1 MAMDIQNDRFIAISL
16 LNIANSYD
24 RSGDDQMAV
33 EHFQKAAKV
42 SREKVPD
49 LLPKVLFGLSWTL
62 CKAGQT
68 QKAFQFIEE
77 GLDHITARSHKFYKE
92 LFLFLQAV
100 YKETVDERKIH
111 DLLSYF
117 EKRTCTRTLKHV
129 PGVLPLFLKAAVTLN
144 KLLSFT
150 GKC

>member
-1 MAMDIQNDRFIAISL
+1 M
-16 LNIANSYD
+16 
-24 RSGDDQMAV
+24 
-33 EHFQKAAKV
+33 

-68 QKAFQFIEE
+68 QKAFHFIEE
-77 GLDHITARSHKFYKE
+77 GLNRITTRSHKCYKE
-92 LFLFLQAV
+92 LFLFLEAV

-129 PGVLPLFLKAAVTLN
+129 PECCRCVESSCHFEQAAAFYRKVLKAQEDILKGECLYAY
-144 KLLSFT
+144 
-150 GKC
+150 

>member
-1 MAMDIQNDRFIAISL
+1 
-16 LNIANSYD
+16 
-24 RSGDDQMAV
+24 MAV

-92 LFLFLQAV
+92 LFLFLQA
-100 YKETVDERKIH
+100 
-111 DLLSYF
+111 
-117 EKRTCTRTLKHV
+117 CTRR
-129 PGVLPLFLKAAVTLN
+129 
-144 KLLSFT
+144 LLMNEKFMIF
-150 GKC
+150 